1 LNRKELNKLEKQIRE
16 KGLTIVVLRIFINEK
31 GLAKAEIALVRGKK
45 QYDKREAIKQKDL
58 KRDLERLGG
67 IR

>member
-1 LNRKELNKLEKQIRE
+1 
-16 KGLTIVVLRIFINEK
+16 VALRVFINEK

-58 KRDLERLGG
+58 KRDMERLG
-67 IR
+67 RVR